1 MAQRFLFFNSTSD
14 DRRKYD
20 AKDFSDYFGS
30 VLSTGVL
37 HVDEQPGL
45 FVSVEQG
52 TMNTIV
58 GPGKAIMKGH
68 LYENTTPHTLTH
80 SLPEPN
86 LDRIDRI
93 VLRLDLRQSQ
103 RNILLHVKEGQPAE
117 NPEPP
122 ALQRDN
128 LIYEISLARI
138 LVRRNTSSLQPIDLQ
153 DERLDEDVCGLVYSL
168 ISIPTSQ
175 FQEQWETFYN
185 TIKNE
190 MDTETQAYFQRLAQ
204 NILQF
209 EQDWD
214 AWFSNQKTEGFVMQ
228 NEKGQPNGVAS
239 LDENAKVP
247 LEQLPPLDFIPTS
260 EKGAPG
266 GVATLDN
273 EGEVPKEQ
281 LLKAPRVEILFGNG
295 MDGDVTISSNTTLT
309 RDMYYNNLT
318 INSGRTLK
326 TNGYKIFVKGTL
338 INNGTIDNSG
348 ENGGNGGF
356 DTTGRGG
363 KGGVGGG
370 DGGDGH
376 ASSSNNGGNA
386 TGGGSGG
393 RGGAYSSST
402 SYPSYGHGGIAEFT
416 MSHRASF
423 ELLHNLYDVT
433 IGGGGGGGG
442 GQSSGTVGGGGGG
455 GGGGRI
461 HIYAKE
467 IINNG
472 YIRADGGNGGNG
484 YDTRGGGGGGG
495 GGGFVL
501 LVYQNA
507 TFSREPS
514 VKGGSHGTIANP
526 QFPPT
531 NGEDGRVIKIKL
543 I

>member
-1 MAQRFLFFNSTSD
+1 MAQRFLFFNSTSN

-80 SLPEPN
+80 SLPETN

-190 MDTETQAYFQRLAQ
+190 MDTETQAYFQQLAQ

-247 LEQLPPLDFIPTS
+247 LEQLPPLDFIPIS
-260 EKGAPG
+260 EKGVPN
-266 GVATLDN
+266 GVATLDTDRK
-273 EGEVPKEQ
+273 VTITQ
-281 LLKAPRVEILFGNG
+281 LRDNWSGGTYTTTRSFPRVIVDTNDIYTYSIQTFTINVGTEAQEVLFS
-295 MDGDVTISSNTTLT
+295 MTISSARVGYVRVFRSEQNWAVGQSGYYQNFFT
-309 RDMYYNNLT
+309 RIARTNRGYGSTWTGSEPSETIPYITFDYSSGSYDYRLVDAYLSGSYLT
-318 INSGRTLK
+318 IKVTSEHSSDR
-326 TNGYKIFVKGTL
+326 
-338 INNGTIDNSG
+338 NNQPVVID
-348 ENGGNGGF
+348 
-356 DTTGRGG
+356 
-363 KGGVGGG
+363 
-370 DGGDGH
+370 
-376 ASSSNNGGNA
+376 
-386 TGGGSGG
+386 
-393 RGGAYSSST
+393 Y
-402 SYPSYGHGGIAEFT
+402 
-416 MSHRASF
+416 M
-423 ELLHNLYDVT
+423 
-433 IGGGGGGGG
+433 
-442 GQSSGTVGGGGGG
+442 
-455 GGGGRI
+455 
-461 HIYAKE
+461 
-467 IINNG
+467 
-472 YIRADGGNGGNG
+472 IR
-484 YDTRGGGGGGG
+484 R
-495 GGGFVL
+495 
-501 LVYQNA
+501 
-507 TFSREPS
+507 
-514 VKGGSHGTIANP
+514 
-526 QFPPT
+526 
-531 NGEDGRVIKIKL
+531 
-543 I
+543 